1 MPIITLLTDLG
12 TADWYVGTLKGQLM
26 RLIPGANVVDISH
39 RVPKYDVPK
48 AGFILRNT
56 YPWFPEGTVHIVSV
70 DASVNFDKPF
80 VAIRFANQYFIG
92 TDNGVF
98 SLAFG
103 HESLQAAVT
112 LDGVEADWQSS
123 LFQARDIF
131 AKAAQRLL
139 EGTPIE
145 ELGRPLP
152 KLHEMFAFNPV
163 YSEMGIQGNV
173 LYADD
178 FGNVITNIR
187 KVEFEACTA
196 GKPFSIQLRR
206 ERYNI
211 RKIGRSYTSSA
222 PGETVA
228 LFNSSGYLE
237 IAIHGG
243 SAHALLGLNIGDKIT
258 VLIHVVEENSTAGV

>member
-12 TADWYVGTLKGQLM
+12 TTDWYVGTLKGQLM
-26 RLIPGANVVDISH
+26 RMMPGVEIVDISH
-39 RVPKYDVPK
+39 HVPKYDVPK
-48 AGFILRNT
+48 AGFILKNT
-56 YPWFPEGTVHIVSV
+56 YPWFPEGTIHLISV
-70 DASVNFDKPF
+70 DSSVNFDKPF

-103 HESLQAAVT
+103 YEPLQAAVT
-112 LDGVEADWQSS
+112 LDGVVADWQSS

-131 AKAAQRLL
+131 SKAAMLL
-139 EGTPIE
+139 AQGTPIE
-145 ELGRPLP
+145 QLGRPLP

-178 FGNVITNIR
+178 FGNVVTNIE
-187 KVEFEACTA
+187 KKEFETYTS
-196 GKPFSIQLRR
+196 GKPFSILLRR

-211 RKIGRSYTSSA
+211 RKIGRSYTSAA

-228 LFNSSGYLE
+228 LFNSSGHLE

-243 SAHALLGLNIGDKIT
+243 SAHALLGLNVGDKIT
-258 VLIHVVEENSTAGV
+258 VLIHAEENSTAGV

>member
-26 RLIPGANVVDISH
+26 RMLPGVDIVDITH
-39 RVPKYDVPK
+39 QVPKYDIPK
-48 AGFILRNT
+48 AGFILKNT
-56 YPWFPEGTVHIVSV
+56 YPWFPDGTIHIVSV
-70 DASVNFDKPF
+70 DASVNFDRPF

-92 TDNGVF
+92 TDNGIF

-103 HESLQAAVT
+103 QEPLQAAVT
-112 LDGVEADWQSS
+112 IENVEGDWQSS

-131 AKAAQRLL
+131 SKAAAALVSGADISQ
-139 EGTPIE
+139 
-145 ELGRPLP
+145 LGKPLP
-152 KLHEMFAFNPV
+152 KLNQMFAFNPV
-163 YSEMGIQGNV
+163 YNQMGIQGNV

-178 FGNVITNIR
+178 FGNVVTNIE
-187 KVEFEACTA
+187 KKEFERHVANK
-196 GKPFSIQLRR
+196 GFSILLRR

-211 RKIGRSYTSSA
+211 KKIGRSYTSSA
-222 PGETVA
+222 PGDTVA

-258 VLIHVVEENSTAGV
+258 ILIDDPQNS

>member
-26 RLIPGANVVDISH
+26 RLMPGVDIVDITH
-39 RVPKYDVPK
+39 HVPKYDVPK

-56 YPWFPEGTVHIVSV
+56 YPWFPDGTVHIISV
-70 DASVNFDKPF
+70 DSSVNFEKPY

-103 HESLQAAVT
+103 HEALQAAVKINR
-112 LDGVEADWQSS
+112 LFPDAQIS

-131 AKAAQRLL
+131 SKVAQLILKGVPL
-139 EGTPIE
+139 EEFGD
-145 ELGRPLP
+145 PLQ
-152 KLHEMFAFNPV
+152 KLHEMYAFNAV

-178 FGNVITNIR
+178 FGNVITNIT
-187 KVEFEACTA
+187 KKEFEKHTS
-196 GKPFSIQLRR
+196 GKQFTIQLRR
-206 ERYNI
+206 ERYSI
-211 RKIGRSYTSSA
+211 RRIGRSYTSSA
-222 PGETVA
+222 LGETVA
-228 LFNSSGYLE
+228 VFNSNGNLE

-243 SAHALLGLNIGDKIT
+243 SAHALLGLNVGDKIT
-258 VLIHVVEENSTAGV
+258 VLIQHVTENSAPGV

>member
-26 RLIPGANVVDISH
+26 GLVPGVNIVDISH
-39 RVPKYDVPK
+39 HVPKYDVPK

-56 YPWFPEGTVHIVSV
+56 YPWFPENTVHIVSV
-70 DASVNFDKPF
+70 DSSVNFDKPF

-92 TDNGVF
+92 TDNGLF

-103 HESLQAAVT
+103 HEPLQAAVT
-112 LDGVEADWQSS
+112 LDAVEADWQSS

-131 AKAAQRLL
+131 GKAAALL
-139 EGTPIE
+139 IQGMPIE
-145 ELGRPLP
+145 KLGKPLP

-163 YSEMGIQGNV
+163 YSAAGIQGNV

-178 FGNVITNIR
+178 FGNVVTNIV
-187 KVEFEACTA
+187 KTEFEKYTA
-196 GKPFSIQLRR
+196 GKSFVIMLRR

-211 RKIGRSYTSSA
+211 RKVGRSYTSSA

-258 VLIHVVEENSTAGV
+258 VLIHDQENS

>member
-12 TADWYVGTLKGQLM
+12 TADWYVGTLKGRLM
-26 RLIPGANVVDISH
+26 SLLPGVEIVDITH
-39 RVPKYDVPK
+39 HVPKYDVPK
-48 AGFILRNT
+48 AGFILRNS
-56 YPWFPEGTVHIVSV
+56 YSWFPDGTIHIISV
-70 DASVNFDKPF
+70 DSSVNFEKPF

-92 TDNGVF
+92 TDNGIF

-103 HESLQAAVT
+103 EQPLQSAVT
-112 LDGVEADWQSS
+112 LKGVEEDWQSS

-131 AKAAQRLL
+131 AKAAALL
-139 EGTPIE
+139 AKGIPIE
-145 ELGRPLP
+145 KLGSPLP
-152 KLHEMFAFNPV
+152 KLHQMYAFNPV
-163 YSEMGIQGNV
+163 YGPAGISGNV

-178 FGNVITNIR
+178 FGNVMTNIT
-187 KVEFEACTA
+187 KTEFERHTQ
-196 GKPFSIQLRR
+196 GKNFSIMLRR

-222 PGETVA
+222 QGETVA

-243 SAHALLGLNIGDKIT
+243 SAHTLLGLNIGDKIT
-258 VLIHVVEENSTAGV
+258 VLIDDQENS